1 MVVNQEPAYT
11 GQSPGYFT
19 GLDLQG
25 KMYLG
30 SVPNYD
36 NIPKTTDF
44 REGFVGKQFI
54 MN

>member
-1 MVVNQEPAYT
+1 MIVNEEPAYT

-25 KMYLG
+25 NMYLG

-36 NIPKTTDF
+36 NIPRATGF
-44 REGFVGKQFI
+44 REGFVGK
-54 MN
+54 